1 MDIFELI
8 LLCALAAVFY
18 VCALLLCGGR
28 ISLIHSYQR
37 KNVSE
42 ENAGAYA
49 KLYALVMF
57 FVGSGLLAAGAIN
70 YITYIT
76 HAAWGFIALGVCF
89 VAAIAIAITAQLKY
103 NVAK

>member
-57 FVGSGLLAAGAIN
+57 FVGSGLLAA
-70 YITYIT
+70 
-76 HAAWGFIALGVCF
+76 VCF

>member
-37 KNVSE
+37 KMS
-42 ENAGAYA
+42 A
-49 KLYALVMF
+49 KKTQVLTQSSTHWSCSL
-57 FVGSGLLAAGAIN
+57 SAADCSPP
-70 YITYIT
+70 
-76 HAAWGFIALGVCF
+76 V
-89 VAAIAIAITAQLKY
+89 Q
-103 NVAK
+103 

>member
-37 KNVSE
+37 KKGSE
-42 ENAGAYA
+42 
-49 KLYALVMF
+49 
-57 FVGSGLLAAGAIN
+57 
-70 YITYIT
+70 
-76 HAAWGFIALGVCF
+76 
-89 VAAIAIAITAQLKY
+89 
-103 NVAK
+103 